1 MARILVAEDE
11 VVICLQLKK
20 WLRKMGYLPVGQA
33 VTGREALKMAKELR
47 PDVVLMDVG
56 MPGDLDGIA
65 AAEIITQEL
74 NIPIIFVTGY
84 SEEQIRERTGRVAPV
99 GHIDKPFNYL
109 DIKTAIEVALMLEPA
124 RV

>member
-11 VVICLQLKK
+11 AVICLQLKK

-74 NIPIIFVTGY
+74 NIPAF
-84 SEEQIRERTGRVAPV
+84 QC
-99 GHIDKPFNYL
+99 L
-109 DIKTAIEVALMLEPA
+109 D
-124 RV
+124 

>member
-1 MARILVAEDE
+1 MPRILVAEDE

-47 PDVVLMDVG
+47 PDVILMDVG

-65 AAEIITQEL
+65 AAKIITQEL

-84 SEEQIRERTGRVAPV
+84 TKDQVSEKTGSIAPV
-99 GHIDKPFNYL
+99 RHIDKPFSYL
-109 DIKTAIEVALMLEPA
+109 DVKNAIEVALAVEPA
-124 RV
+124 RG